1 MRVEVRQTKV
11 EKKNKKE
18 KLLRE
23 VIIKIR
29 LKQEKEKEGIVV
41 EALLDNGVIGL
52 VMSEEFVRKH
62 RFRRSKLEKPIYVRN
77 VDGMMNYAGP
87 IVDTVEIEIFFKEYK
102 EKMSIDM
109 IRGQKC
115 GVILDMP
122 WLACYNPE
130 ID

>member
-11 EKKNKKE
+11 ERKNKKE

-41 EALLDNGVIGL
+41 KALLNSGVTGL

-62 RFRRSKLEKPIYVRN
+62 RFRRTKLEKPIYVRN

-87 IVDTVEIEIFFKEYK
+87 IVDTVEIEIFFKEHK
-102 EKMSIDM
+102 ERMSID
-109 IRGQKC
+109 IIGGQK
-115 GVILDMP
+115 
-122 WLACYNPE
+122 
-130 ID
+130 

>member
-1 MRVEVRQTKV
+1 MKMRVEVRQTKV

-29 LKQEKEKEGIVV
+29 LKQEKEKEEIVV
-41 EALLDNGVIGL
+41 EALLDNGVTGL

-102 EKMSIDM
+102 EKMLIDM
-109 IRGQKC
+109 IRG
-115 GVILDMP
+115 
-122 WLACYNPE
+122 
-130 ID
+130 